1 VHFEIP
7 AAHGIELV
15 IACLFLVTIAL
26 TFGPSLAVTALKLLH
41 HALGRHDPDHQHYAR
56 LADVIMSNPHGRK
69 KLVRFE
75 LHQRLQHWLL
85 AVSFTTLC
93 LTGFPMKFA
102 AQPWAAWMI
111 ARFGGLA
118 AARLVHRAAGT
129 LLITG
134 FVYHLVYVLNLVWH
148 AKKRSGK
155 SLRKTLASMPMSV
168 GPRDGVHLMQLML
181 YLCFLRKTKPSFGKF
196 NPEEKFEYFGVFWGT
211 FMLGVTGLLMWAN
224 GWTTR
229 HLPGRILTIAALLH
243 TFEAFLALLHIG
255 IVHLANVV
263 FHPESFPVSKA
274 MLTGETPRR
283 KLADAHGRMLKQ
295 VAADMGMTRS
305 REVPHA

>member
-1 VHFEIP
+1 
-7 AAHGIELV
+7 
-15 IACLFLVTIAL
+15 
-26 TFGPSLAVTALKLLH
+26 
-41 HALGRHDPDHQHYAR
+41 
-56 LADVIMSNPHGRK
+56 
-69 KLVRFE
+69 
-75 LHQRLQHWLL
+75 
-85 AVSFTTLC
+85 
-93 LTGFPMKFA
+93 
-102 AQPWAAWMI
+102 
-111 ARFGGLA
+111 
-118 AARLVHRAAGT
+118 
-129 LLITG
+129 
-134 FVYHLVYVLNLVWH
+134 
-148 AKKRSGK
+148 
-155 SLRKTLASMPMSV
+155 
-168 GPRDGVHLMQLML
+168 MQLML

-283 KLADAHGRMLKQ
+283 KLAEAHGAMLKQ